1 MRVHMS
7 RCYRG
12 VVHRVSIR
20 DFRANVA
27 AAVRRAEWGERTV
40 ITVAGRPAAQLGP
53 LEPLGPAPLTLDDL
67 FARGLVLAPRRHD
80 RPPPGPPVPVW
91 SGARLDRLLRE
102 QRG

>member
-1 MRVHMS
+1 
-7 RCYRG
+7 
-12 VVHRVSIR
+12 VHRVTIR
-20 DFRANVA
+20 EFRANVA

-53 LEPLGPAPLTLDDL
+53 LEPLGPAPATLDDL
-67 FARGLVLAPRRHD
+67 IARGLVLGPRRHD

-91 SGARLDRLLRE
+91 AGARLDRLLRE